1 MLNIA
6 TLLAAILT
14 GFSPTNFQLLFQVKA
29 LLELSQVILI
39 IIVLP
44 APLLAAAVSI
54 AGAPFK
60 RTFCNASSLK
70 STSMFAVVP

>member
-6 TLLAAILT
+6 VLLAAILT
-14 GFSPTNFQLLFQVKA
+14 GFSPTNFQLLFHVKFLA
-29 LLELSQVILI
+29 EESQVILI

-54 AGAPFK
+54 TGFPFK
-60 RTFCNASSLK
+60 RTFCSASSLK